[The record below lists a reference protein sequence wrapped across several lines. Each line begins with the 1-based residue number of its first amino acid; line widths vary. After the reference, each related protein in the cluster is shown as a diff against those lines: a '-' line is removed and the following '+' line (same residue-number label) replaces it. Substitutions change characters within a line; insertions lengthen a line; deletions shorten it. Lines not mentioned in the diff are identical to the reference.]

1 MIGHTHGFADSDWAQ
16 AKTAARNLLVRRA
29 RLKNRELVT
38 YGELVAQL
46 PLAISHD
53 DHRLSYLLDEISTEE
68 YTEGRGFL
76 TALVVHQDN
85 RRPGAGFFTMARRC
99 GAEVHN
105 EDAFYMGA
113 FNQVVE
119 YWRAHLD

>member
-1 MIGHTHGFADSDWAQ
+1 MIGHTHGFPDSDWAQ

-46 PLAISHD
+46 PLALSHD

-68 YTEGRGFL
+68 HSEGRGFL
-76 TALVVHQDN
+76 TALVVHQDDWM
-85 RRPGAGFFTMARRC
+85 PGAGFFVMARRC
-99 GAEVHN
+99 GAEVHD
-105 EDAFYMGA
+105 EEAFYMNA
-113 FNQVVE
+113 FKQVVE
-119 YWRAHLD
+119 YWRAHRD

>member
-1 MIGHTHGFADSDWAQ
+1 MIGHTHGFPDSDWAQ

-68 YTEGRGFL
+68 HSEGRGFL
-76 TALVVHQDN
+76 TALVVHQDDWM
-85 RRPGAGFFTMARRC
+85 PGAGFFVMARRC
-99 GAEVHN
+99 GAEVHD
-105 EDAFYMGA
+105 EEAFYMNA
-113 FNQVVE
+113 FKQVVE
-119 YWRAHLD
+119 YWRAHRD

>member
-1 MIGHTHGFADSDWAQ
+1 MIGHTHGFPDSDWAQ

-29 RLKNRELVT
+29 RRKNRELVT

-68 YTEGRGFL
+68 HSEGRGFL
-76 TALVVHQDN
+76 TALVVHQDDWM
-85 RRPGAGFFTMARRC
+85 PGAGFFVMARRC
-99 GAEVHN
+99 GAEVHD
-105 EDAFYMGA
+105 EEAFYMNA
-113 FNQVVE
+113 FKQVVE
-119 YWRAHLD
+119 YWRAHRD